1 MDIRNYDDVTLMVNE
16 FYRRVKE
23 DELLGPVF
31 MEKIPGDW
39 EPHLQILRKF
49 WYTVLF
55 GEPGYM
61 GNPFMKH
68 TSLPIDKDHFDRW
81 IKLFYQTIDDLFS
94 GERAEDAKLRAGR
107 MSLLF
112 QTKLADMRQNN
123 MKPLM

>member
-16 FYRRVKE
+16 FYSRVKE

-31 MEKIPGDW
+31 LAKIPGDW

-55 GEPGYM
+55 GEPGYF

-68 TSLPIDKDHFDRW
+68 TSLPIDKEHFDRW
-81 IKLFYQTIDDLFS
+81 IQLFYQTIDDLFS
-94 GERAEDAKLRAGR
+94 GQRAEDAKFRAGR

-112 QTKLADMRQNN
+112 QSKLNDMRQNN
-123 MKPLM
+123 LKPLM